1 VSALTARSFIRES
14 SQAAQGTIH
23 DPPHFGRRKKM
34 PTYFQADRPLSVT
47 TPLGKDD
54 LLLIGLSGHEAISQL
69 FSFQLELLAE
79 NATDI
84 AFDRLL
90 GQKVSVTLRLSEKE
104 IRHFS
109 GIVSRVSQGVRD
121 TTFTSYRMEVV
132 PQFWLLTKRSQSRI
146 FQQLNVPD
154 ILKKVLAGLDVSF
167 ELQGT
172 FQPRDF
178 CVQYRESDFHFASR
192 LMEEEGIYYFF
203 KHTAG
208 GHKMVVANSPHS
220 HPDVQPAQIIYETI
234 EGGVRPEKRVHQWQ
248 KVQEL
253 RSGKYTLWD
262 HSFELPHKH
271 LEADKTI
278 ADSVAA
284 GKVTHKLKVGNN
296 DRLEIYDYPGAYA
309 QRFDGIAPGGGDRA
323 ADVQKIFQDNVRT
336 VEIRMQEE
344 AMPSVVIE
352 GVGGCGQFTAGH
364 HFNLERHYNAD
375 GQYMLTGVQHSAKL
389 TGDYRS
395 SESEPGFEYSNTF
408 TCIPAGTPYRPPRQ
422 TPLPRVYGTQTAV
435 VVGPKGDEIFVDK
448 YGRIKVQFHWDREGK
463 NDGDSSCWVR
473 VATPWAGKQW
483 GVIHIP
489 RIGHEV
495 VVDFEEGDPDRPI
508 VVGSVY
514 NAEMMPPYTL
524 PGNKTQSGVKSRSSL
539 GGGPANFNEIR
550 FEDKKDSEQLFIHAE
565 KNQDIEVE
573 HDETHW
579 VGNDRSKKVDHDE
592 TTSVGRNRTES
603 VGNDESIS
611 INKNRTE
618 TVGNNESI
626 TIGSSRSESVG
637 ANDTITVGAKS
648 ETSAGMSIELKVGS
662 SSIKI
667 TPMSI
672 TIKSMMIKIEA
683 DMLLQEKSGLLTQV
697 NSDVFLMCKGA
708 LTMIN

>member
-1 VSALTARSFIRES
+1 
-14 SQAAQGTIH
+14 
-23 DPPHFGRRKKM
+23 M

-47 TPLGKDD
+47 TPLGKDV

-79 NATDI
+79 NDTNI
-84 AFDRLL
+84 AFDGLL
-90 GQKVSVTLRLSEKE
+90 GQKVSVQLRLSEKE
-104 IRHFS
+104 IRHIN
-109 GIVSRVSQGVRD
+109 GIVSRVSQSGRD
-121 TTFTSYRMEVV
+121 TTFTTYRMEVV

-146 FQQLNVPD
+146 FQQMHVPD

-167 ELQGT
+167 ELQGD
-172 FQPRDF
+172 FHPRDF

-208 GHKMVVANSPHS
+208 GHKMVVANTPHS
-220 HPDVQPAQIIYETI
+220 HPDVEPGQIIYETI
-234 EGGVRPEKRVHQWQ
+234 EGGVRPEQRVHQWQ

-278 ADSVAA
+278 ADTVAA

-296 DRLEIYDYPGAYA
+296 DKLEIYDYPGAYA
-309 QRFDGIAPGGGDRA
+309 QRFDGISPGGGDRA
-323 ADVQKIFQDNVRT
+323 GDVPKIFSDNKRT

-344 AMPSVVIE
+344 AMPGVVIE
-352 GVGGCGQFTAGH
+352 GAGGCGQFTAGH
-364 HFNLERHYNAD
+364 HFTLERHFNAD

-395 SESEPGFEYSNTF
+395 SEADPGFEYSNTF

-422 TPLPRVYGTQTAV
+422 TPLPRVFGTQTAV

-463 NDGDSSCWVR
+463 SDSDSSCWVR

-483 GVIHIP
+483 GMIHIP
-489 RIGHEV
+489 RIGQEV

-514 NAEMMPPYTL
+514 NAEMMPPYPL
-524 PGNKTQSGVKSRSSL
+524 PGNKTQSGLKTRSSL
-539 GGGPANFNEIR
+539 GGSPANFNEVR
-550 FEDKKDSEQLFIHAE
+550 FEDKKGSEQLFIHAE

-573 HDETHW
+573 NDETHW
-579 VGNDRSKKVDHDE
+579 VGHDRKKTIDHDE
-592 TTSVGRNRTES
+592 TTQVKHDRTETVDHDEKITIANDRTES
-603 VGNDESIS
+603 VGANEKIT
-611 INKNRTE
+611 IGKNRTE
-618 TVGNNESI
+618 NVGNNESI
-626 TIGSSRSESVG
+626 EIGVNRKTKIGS
-637 ANDTITVGAKS
+637 NDTTD
-648 ETSAGMSIELKVGS
+648 VGS
-662 SSIKI
+662 KSKTVAGTSILLQVGGSSIKI
-667 TPMSI
+667 TPFSI
-672 TIKSMMIKIEA
+672 TIQSKVIKIQA
-683 DMLLQEKSGLLTQV
+683 DLIAQVKAGTLTQV
-697 NSDVFLMCKGA
+697 KSDGVLICKGS
-708 LTMIN
+708 LTLIN